1 MRGMQLLKPAKKPTG
16 YGDPIP
22 QNANCLDQK
31 SKGSGGIGTLGADG
45 GRSLN
50 AERHLAELQRSVVS
64 LYRSGDYAAALEAA
78 RHARA
83 ESADYFGKGHPV
95 VASSWNNVA
104 LMHKML
110 GEYDDAVQAFFSG
123 RRNAPRVVLGH
134 VSERVLD

>member
-1 MRGMQLLKPAKKPTG
+1 M
-16 YGDPIP
+16 
-22 QNANCLDQK
+22 
-31 SKGSGGIGTLGADG
+31 G